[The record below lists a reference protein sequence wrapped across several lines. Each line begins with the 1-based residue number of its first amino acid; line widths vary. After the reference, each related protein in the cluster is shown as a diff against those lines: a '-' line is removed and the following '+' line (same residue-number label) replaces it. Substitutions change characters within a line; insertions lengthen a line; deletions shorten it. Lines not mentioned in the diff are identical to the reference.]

1 MMQQR
6 QAIVPST
13 AVYPPPRGLLG
24 PACRRPSQLLFR
36 YPHSK
41 TTEIDRDDS
50 EAVVLLRRQL
60 QAASRRRTSQVCDGD
75 DNGEAEEDV
84 DDEVQSVD
92 EEVDYDDE
100 GVVVAHAGQRLLP
113 VLILRQRWRRR
124 ESRSA
129 MACLGGA
136 WECRSVTRGDSVGR
150 SHGPCVGAE
159 VIGADGSSARLGHG
173 SDGPWI
179 GLEWTKMIFDV
190 AGGRWVAWNEQDG
203 RDGKS

>member
-1 MMQQR
+1 MQQR

-129 MACLGGA
+129 MACLYLKFRQGVLRPVWMA
-136 WECRSVTRGDSVGR
+136 ARRFGR
-150 SHGPCVGAE
+150 ANLKTALLC
-159 VIGADGSSARLGHG
+159 GS
-173 SDGPWI
+173 I
-179 GLEWTKMIFDV
+179 
-190 AGGRWVAWNEQDG
+190 
-203 RDGKS
+203 